1 MHSGFSNV
9 KEAKKKIPSDT
20 SIIFERKKKASKYEV
35 RSFQLSVRSGC
46 GL

>member
-9 KEAKKKIPSDT
+9 KQAKKKIPSDT
-20 SIIFERKKKASKYEV
+20 SISFEKKKASKYEV
-35 RSFQLSVRSGC
+35 RSFQLSVRSSY